1 MLKSRQ
7 LCMYMHAMRW
17 DENKKIK
24 EWKLKV
30 VLVLGALND
39 FIFGKE
45 KKHYGNQFVSESQL
59 IFDTKIKKKK

>member
-45 KKHYGNQFVSESQL
+45 KKH
-59 IFDTKIKKKK
+59 